1 MSMFPGKVMM
11 LEDHMFGL
19 FLFRFWKHVF
29 DQPGEQSEEAINCI
43 VKAFKWRKEFG
54 VDKIDEKNINMKVVN
69 KGFMYSHNR
78 DKVEI

>member
-1 MSMFPGKVMM
+1 M
-11 LEDHMFGL
+11 
-19 FLFRFWKHVF
+19 F

-69 KGFMYSHNR
+69 KGFLYSHNR